1 MCSLCIWQLSCS
13 VCAAAQFCFLQKCRD
28 LLVNMLVGLTFE
40 IVRPELRMH
49 MQHVANLKLTQLSS
63 LTLSC
68 DDFED
73 GSL

>member
-1 MCSLCIWQLSCS
+1 
-13 VCAAAQFCFLQKCRD
+13 
-28 LLVNMLVGLTFE
+28 MLVGLTFE